1 MTANIS
7 SVAQSGFANAASYDT
22 HRPSYPPEAVSALIK
37 HLDIDNVLNGR
48 VVDLAAGTG
57 KFTEL
62 LSQRPE
68 DYEIIAVEPHTGM
81 REVLVKKGLK
91 GVKVIDGTAT
101 NMKDVGTG
109 WADGVVVAQAFHWF
123 ANAEALQE
131 IYRVL
136 KPGGILGLIWN
147 IEDYNSRTDWVP
159 TTGWEK
165 KLKDIMW
172 TFDDKKPRFRHNEW
186 ATVFNEQ
193 LKSTPLTIQ
202 TANPWFSMPLGEDS
216 VKWTV
221 WMTKD
226 LIWERFR
233 TISHIANLEGDKLEE
248 TRTKV
253 YAAMSSSDVE
263 VNEKGELGL
272 HGQTVSS
279 WTTAI
284 PGSPLREGG

>member
-109 WADGVVVAQAFHWF
+109 WADGVVVAQVRRDHVHQRASPQT
-123 ANAEALQE
+123 ECG
-131 IYRVL
+131 VL
-136 KPGGILGLIWN
+136 RRLFTGKPPIL
-147 IEDYNSRTDWVP
+147 
-159 TTGWEK
+159 
-165 KLKDIMW
+165 
-172 TFDDKKPRFRHNEW
+172 
-186 ATVFNEQ
+186 
-193 LKSTPLTIQ
+193 
-202 TANPWFSMPLGEDS
+202 
-216 VKWTV
+216 
-221 WMTKD
+221 
-226 LIWERFR
+226 
-233 TISHIANLEGDKLEE
+233 
-248 TRTKV
+248 
-253 YAAMSSSDVE
+253 
-263 VNEKGELGL
+263 
-272 HGQTVSS
+272 
-279 WTTAI
+279 
-284 PGSPLREGG
+284 LRRSK